1 MKTSIVLWLSL
12 LLIYSE
18 AHAQAVGIGTAS
30 PNASALLEVSSSNKG
45 VLVPRVSLSSLVD
58 GATIPSPATS
68 LLVYNTNLALAGGA
82 GYFYNSGTHVAP
94 SWVKML
100 TSTSTGW
107 SLTGNAGIDPAINFV
122 GTTDNKRLLF
132 RVSNQPSGWIDN
144 TLGTT
149 FFGYQAGKSFTFG
162 SNSGSTGF
170 GYNVMTNFIGAR
182 NVAVGSS
189 AMANNGQFGYLNTAV
204 GFEALFNNSNG
215 SANVAIGN
223 TSMRSNLLGDH
234 NVAVGDSAMFTN
246 TDGGNNTAI
255 GANALKKNL
264 TGNNNLAVGIYAL
277 ENSTSSSLNTAIG
290 ISSMRNNISGSGN
303 TAVGY
308 ASLSGN
314 NTGIRNTA
322 VGYNAMDVNTSGEH
336 NVAMGYGA
344 MGSNTSG
351 FDNTAIGYIALNGN
365 ETGDYNV
372 AVGKNALANAN
383 GNGNTAVGF
392 DALRNDNN
400 SVSNVAIGKS
410 ALFTQSYTNG
420 GSLWGGNNIAIG
432 VEALYSNQPNNSLN
446 LLATNGI
453 RNVAIGNYS
462 LRDNTTGLNNTAI
475 GHESLHSNTTGY
487 WNNAM
492 GVTSMYFN
500 ISGYSNV
507 AIGNNSLRDNIDG
520 YDNVSVGIATLA
532 LNTSGHDNTGLGQGA
547 LNQNTSGDYNTAVG
561 SGAGSFNNA
570 NSYCTFIGYGAD
582 QTVSTDF
589 NFSTAIGYN
598 SRITASS
605 QIRIGSSGTGS
616 IGGYQ
621 PWTDLSDGRF
631 KKNIQENVKGLEF
644 VMSLRPVT
652 YNLDVTMLS
661 AHLQEDRVK
670 DKEGKTKIKAPDQQ
684 TLLQRQQQS
693 QVVHT
698 GFVAQEVEAA
708 AQKLGYDFSGVD
720 KPKNNDDLYGLRYS
734 EFVVPL
740 VKGMQEQQ
748 AEIMALKERI
758 QRLEE
763 LLKLALPTVEKT
775 TTKN

>member
-1 MKTSIVLWLSL
+1 MKTSILLCLSL
-12 LLIYSE
+12 LFLFGKTN
-18 AHAQAVGIGTAS
+18 AQAVGIGTIT
-30 PNASALLEVSSSNKG
+30 PNSSAQLDVSSSSKG
-45 VLVPRVSLSSLVD
+45 ILVPRVNLTSLAD
-58 GATIPSPATS
+58 DATITDPATS
-68 LLVYNTNLALAGGA
+68 LLVYNTNALLAGGT
-82 GYFYNSGTHVAP
+82 GYFYNSGTPVAP
-94 SWVKML
+94 VWVKML
-100 TSTSTGW
+100 TSTSAGW
-107 SLTGNAGIDPAINFV
+107 SLTGNAGIDPATNFL

-132 RVSNQPSGWIDN
+132 RVANEPSGWIDYS
-144 TLGTT
+144 LGTT
-149 FFGYQAGKSFTFG
+149 FFGYQSGKSFTFG

-204 GFEALFNNSNG
+204 GFESLFSNSNG

-223 TSMRSNLLGDH
+223 TSMRSNVNGDH
-234 NVAVGDSAMFTN
+234 NVAVGDSAMFFN

-277 ENSTSSSLNTAIG
+277 ENATSSLNTAIG

-314 NTGIRNTA
+314 NTGIRNTV

-336 NVAMGYGA
+336 NVAMGYAA
-344 MGSNTSG
+344 MGSNTTG

-365 ETGDYNV
+365 TSGDYNV
-372 AVGKNALANAN
+372 AVGKNASANSN

-400 SVSNVAIGKS
+400 SSSNVAIGKS

-420 GSLWGGNNIAIG
+420 GSLWGGNNVAIG
-432 VEALYSNQPNNSLN
+432 VEALYSNQPNASLN
-446 LLATNGI
+446 LQATNGI

-475 GHESLHSNTTGY
+475 GHESLHSNTSGY
-487 WNNAM
+487 WNNAI
-492 GVTSMYFN
+492 GVSSMYFN

-507 AIGNNSLRDNIDG
+507 AIGNNSMRDNTGG
-520 YDNVSVGIATLA
+520 YNNVSVGIATMA
-532 LNTSGHDNTGLGQGA
+532 SNTSGHDNTGLGQGA
-547 LNQNTSGDYNTAVG
+547 LNQNTTGDYNTAIG

-570 NSYCTFIGYGAD
+570 NNYCTFIGYGAD
-582 QTVSTDF
+582 QTVTTDF
-589 NFSTAIGYN
+589 SFSTALGYN
-598 SRITASS
+598 ARITASS
-605 QIRIGSSGTGS
+605 QIRIGSTGTAS

-631 KKNIQENVKGLEF
+631 KRNIQENVKGLDF
-644 VMSLRPVT
+644 VMALRPVT

-670 DKEGKTKIKAPDQQ
+670 DQSGKNILQSPDQQ
-684 TLLQRQQQS
+684 ILNQRQEQS

-708 AQKLGYDFSGVD
+708 AQKVGYDFSGVD
-720 KPKNNDDLYGLRYS
+720 KPKNKDDLYGLRYS

-748 AEIMALKERI
+748 AEIKELKERI

-763 LLKLALPTVEKT
+763 LLKLALTVR
-775 TTKN
+775 